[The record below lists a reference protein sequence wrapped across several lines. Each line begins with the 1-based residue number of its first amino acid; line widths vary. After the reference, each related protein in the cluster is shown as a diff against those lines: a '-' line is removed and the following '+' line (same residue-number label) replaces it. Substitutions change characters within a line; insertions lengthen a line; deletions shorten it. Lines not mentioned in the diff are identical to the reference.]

1 MYTMKR
7 KAIYLFVLL
16 GLWGCST
23 TKNTAFTRFYHN
35 TTTRYNINFNGKQSF
50 EEGMINI
57 SKNNKDDYTDVIP
70 LFPISN
76 HESASSATSQMDVT
90 IEKCRKAIKLHSI
103 QKKPKKD
110 SKKWSDPKYQAFY
123 NQTEFNTALA
133 DAWIMLAKAEFHK
146 ADFIGALG
154 TFSYVMKHYANDKD
168 MVAQCQL
175 WMTRAY
181 AELGWIYEAEDIISK
196 VKQDELKR
204 QNSILYAETYADLL
218 LKKKQYKEALPYVQI
233 AAKAQKK
240 KRDKVRFD
248 YVLAQL
254 YQLDGNNK
262 EAVAAYE
269 RVIKSNPPVEMEFNA
284 RLNANE
290 LSSNR
295 KKAVKQFLKMA
306 KDYKYKDNLDQIYG
320 AVANI
325 YMAQNDS
332 AKAIEYYRMAI
343 EKSTQAGMPKAEVL
357 VTLADLYYERK
368 NYAGAQPCYSEAA
381 TIIPTDDED
390 YDRINHLGQTLGEL
404 VQQQEI
410 VLLQDSLQRLSK
422 LSEEEQLKVVEKV
435 IADLEAAEKAEAERL
450 AALENEE
457 DGLVSVNTQNMIGGV
472 RGPAEWYFYNANLIS
487 SGKREFQQK
496 WGQRKL
502 EDNWRRQS
510 KAVVSSFDSPT
521 EMYDEEGNLIA
532 DSTQVMQLDTAANNP
547 KNPAFYLRQIPNT
560 PEMIAASDEQIATAL
575 YNMGLIYKDKVK
587 DMDLAFETFD
597 EFERR
602 FPNDERMCDVYFARY
617 LICLQQDN
625 AEQSEAWRQ
634 QMLGKFPDCR
644 QTQILQHPDYAQRML
659 RMQMEQD
666 SLYIATYKAYLNSDY
681 ATVTANKQYAEE
693 AYPMSKL
700 MPRFYFLNAL
710 AIAKTQTPQL
720 FGDALQE
727 MIQKYPESEVSA
739 MAKDMLGLMNQGLE
753 SQTGESHGSLITRR
767 EQEAILEEQPTDSL
781 QQYAF
786 SNADA
791 PAVLLV
797 IMNNEPEKVNNML
810 YQVALFNF
818 SQFLIKDFDMEI
830 ITYNNNESALK
841 ISNFESY
848 KEVVWYQGLLLKNND
863 LSQLFR
869 DNHVRL
875 LKITVPNLEL
885 LLQGF
890 FTERDYLL
898 FERQNYIADEER

>member
-110 SKKWSDPKYQAFY
+110 SKKWNDPKYQAFY

-381 TIIPTDDED
+381 TIIPTDNED
-390 YDRINHLGQTLGEL
+390 YGRINHLGQTLGEL
-404 VQQQEI
+404 VQQQDI

-666 SLYIATYKAYLNSDY
+666 SLYIATYKAYLKSDY

-885 LLQGF
+885 LLQGL
-890 FTERDYLL
+890 FTEQDYLL

>member
-110 SKKWSDPKYQAFY
+110 SKKWNDPKYQAFY

-343 EKSTQAGMPKAEVL
+343 EKSTQAGMPKAKVL

-381 TIIPTDDED
+381 TIIPTDNED
-390 YDRINHLGQTLGEL
+390 YGRINHLGQTLGEL
-404 VQQQEI
+404 VQQQDI

-457 DGLVSVNTQNMIGGV
+457 DGLVSVNTQNMIGDV

-666 SLYIATYKAYLNSDY
+666 SLYIATYKAYLKSDY

-767 EQEAILEEQPTDSL
+767 EQEAILEEQPADSL

-885 LLQGF
+885 LLQGL
-890 FTERDYLL
+890 FTEQDYLL

>member
-110 SKKWSDPKYQAFY
+110 SKKWNDPKYQAFY

-248 YVLAQL
+248 FVLAQL

-262 EAVAAYE
+262 DAVAAYE

-381 TIIPTDDED
+381 TIIPTDNED
-390 YDRINHLGQTLGEL
+390 YGRINHLGQTLGEL

-666 SLYIATYKAYLNSDY
+666 SLYIATYKAYLKSDY
-681 ATVTANKQYAEE
+681 ATVMANKQYAEE

-720 FGDALQE
+720 FGDALRE

-767 EQEAILEEQPTDSL
+767 EQETLLEEQPVDSL

-786 SNADA
+786 SNLEA

-797 IMNNEPEKVNNML
+797 IMDNQPETVNNML

-830 ITYNNNESALK
+830 ISYNNNESALK

-869 DNHVRL
+869 DNQVRL

-885 LLQGF
+885 LLQGH
-890 FTERDYLL
+890 FTEQDYLL

>member
-103 QKKPKKD
+103 QKKPQKD
-110 SKKWSDPKYQAFY
+110 SKKWNDPKYQAFY

-404 VQQQEI
+404 VQQQDI

-422 LSEEEQLKVVEKV
+422 LSEEEQLKVVEKI

-666 SLYIATYKAYLNSDY
+666 SLYIATYKAYLKSDY

-869 DNHVRL
+869 DNQVRL

-885 LLQGF
+885 LLQGL
-890 FTERDYLL
+890 FTEQDYLL

>member
-1 MYTMKR
+1 MKR
-7 KAIYLFVLL
+7 KATIYLFVIL

-50 EEGMINI
+50 EEGLINI
-57 SKNNKDDYTDVIP
+57 TKSNKDDFTDVIP

-76 HESASSATSQMDVT
+76 HESAAAATSQMDVT

-123 NQTEFNTALA
+123 NQTEFNPALS

-181 AELGWIYEAEDIISK
+181 AELGWIYEAEDMISK

-248 YVLAQL
+248 FVLAQL
-254 YQLDGNNK
+254 YQLNGNDK
-262 EAVAAYE
+262 EAAAAYE
-269 RVIKSNPPVEMEFNA
+269 RVIKSNPSVEMEFNA

-290 LSSNR
+290 LSPNK

-332 AKAIEYYRMAI
+332 AKAIEYYKMAI
-343 EKSTQAGMPKAEVL
+343 EKSTQAAMPKAEVL
-357 VTLADLYYERK
+357 VTLGDLYYEQR

-381 TIIPTDDED
+381 TIIPTDNED
-390 YDRINHLGQTLGEL
+390 YGRINHLGQTLGEL

-410 VLLQDSLQRLSK
+410 VLLQDSLQRLAK
-422 LSEEEQLKVVEKV
+422 LSEEEQLKVVEKI

-472 RGPAEWYFYNANLIS
+472 RGPADWYFYNANLIS

-521 EMYDEEGNLIA
+521 ETYDEEGNLIA
-532 DSTQVMQLDTAANNP
+532 DSTQAMQLDTAANNP

-617 LICLQQDN
+617 LICLQQEN
-625 AEQSEAWRQ
+625 AEKSEAWRL
-634 QMLGKFPDCR
+634 QMLSKFPDCR

-659 RMQMEQD
+659 RMQVEQD
-666 SLYIATYKAYLNSDY
+666 SLYMATYKAYLKSDY

-693 AYPMSKL
+693 AYPMSQL

-720 FGDALQE
+720 FGDALRE

-767 EQEAILEEQPTDSL
+767 EQETLLEEQPVDSL

-786 SNADA
+786 SNLEA

-797 IMNNEPEKVNNML
+797 IMDNQPETVNNML

-830 ITYNNNESALK
+830 ISYNNNESALK

-885 LLQGF
+885 LLQSL
-890 FTERDYLL
+890 FTEQDYLL